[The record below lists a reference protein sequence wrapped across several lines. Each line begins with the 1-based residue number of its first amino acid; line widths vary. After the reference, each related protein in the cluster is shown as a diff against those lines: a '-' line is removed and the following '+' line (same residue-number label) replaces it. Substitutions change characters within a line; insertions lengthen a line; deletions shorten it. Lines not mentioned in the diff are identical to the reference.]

1 MTIPVRATVLSALT
15 LVPYLLMGCLLN
27 ISGIAQT
34 TAGSCLALLALLV
47 NAIRCPLSTAVTFAA
62 KRRETES
69 RFLSRNQRQRKEIE
83 SAREAAKARREK
95 REEEGGE
102 ASGHYSLLLFDGI
115 VKSEQGLISDTTHN

>member
-15 LVPYLLMGCLLN
+15 LVPYLLMGCLLHV
-27 ISGIAQT
+27 SGISQT

-69 RFLSRNQRQRKEIE
+69 RYLSRDRRQRKEIE
-83 SAREAAKARREK
+83 SAKEAARARRELK
-95 REEEGGE
+95 MALVTTE
-102 ASGHYSLLLFDGI
+102 HVYDGTE
-115 VKSEQGLISDTTHN
+115 ST